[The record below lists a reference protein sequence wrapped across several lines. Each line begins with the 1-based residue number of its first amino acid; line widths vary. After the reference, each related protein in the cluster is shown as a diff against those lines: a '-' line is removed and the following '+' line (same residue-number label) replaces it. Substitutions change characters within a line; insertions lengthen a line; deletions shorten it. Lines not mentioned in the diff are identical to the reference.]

1 VADLYTISRASA
13 AVTAAGILMEFA
25 QPGAATTPRAKISE
39 IDVFWNAGASTS
51 ISFGIGR
58 PGNTPTTGTQVTGLP
73 VDPASPTG
81 SLAATVITGWG
92 TAPTIPTTFHRLA
105 AIASSAGNGVIWTF
119 PPGQELVVPPNNR
132 AQSLVLWCT
141 AIGSATS
148 TTLNVTWVWSE

>member
-1 VADLYTISRASA
+1 MADGYYTSKASA
-13 AVTAAGILMEFA
+13 AVTAAGVLLEFA

-58 PGNTPTTGTQVTGLP
+58 PGNTPTTGTQVVGLA
-73 VDPASPTG
+73 VDPAAPAAFG
-81 SLAATVITGWG
+81 ATVITGWG
-92 TAPTIPTTFHRLA
+92 VAPTIPANFIRLA
-105 AIASSAGNGVIWTF
+105 AIASSAGNGVIWTW

-132 AQSLVLWCT
+132 AQSIVLWCT

-148 TTLNVTWVWSE
+148 TTVNVSIAWSE